1 MDPAIDKA
9 LEEQRQKTQLEVAK
23 ILGRAPTTPMPEHIR
38 AGFDQL
44 VRKKKE
50 QEESLL
56 RKALSEAEVTAPW
69 DRPASKPL
77 EDLHK
82 IANTFRT
89 AGTQMGDSMN
99 GVSEAFS
106 QIFKA
111 ASKAVEQTEKATDA
125 ILAAGSWPHPEN
137 PKDWHFPW
145 NRWWTVDESYPLE
158 WEDLSIDEQRTVL
171 HSRLDETFGVNG
183 YPYIPAEEAA
193 SSLGEAIEKNIER
206 IREFYKKQREARIK
220 EEVEHRQKEEEMAR
234 LVQNRDMV
242 TYYKQSV
249 PSKVGKMPVSLE
261 PGEKIVA
268 GEWVEM
274 VSGGAVRPARPGNM
288 VYGRALEDG
297 AKGDVIHVLMS

>member
-9 LEEQRQKTQLEVAK
+9 LEEELQKTQLEVAK
-23 ILGRAPTTPMPEHIR
+23 ILGRAPTKPMPEHIR

-69 DRPASKPL
+69 DRPASNPL
-77 EDLHK
+77 EDLQK
-82 IANTFRT
+82 IADTFGRSD
-89 AGTQMGDSMN
+89 ANMVDSMN

-106 QIFKA
+106 QVFKA
-111 ASKAVEQTEKATDA
+111 ASKAVEQEEKATDA
-125 ILAAGSWPHPEN
+125 ILAAGSWPHPED

-158 WEDLSIDEQRTVL
+158 WEDLTADEQRITI
-171 HSRLDETFGVNG
+171 HSRLNETFGASSV
-183 YPYIPAEEAA
+183 PYIPAEEA
-193 SSLGEAIEKNIER
+193 SSLDEAVERNIDR
-206 IREFYKKQREARIK
+206 IRQFQKKRREARIK
-220 EEVEHRQKEEEMAR
+220 EEAEKRQKEEEMAR

-242 TYYKQSV
+242 TYYKRSV